1 MKDSARAQL
10 SRSAPLIEHTPQ
22 VVRMPSPGIS
32 APWPIPTRT
41 TGGSQPPGPPE
52 QRRHLPTRINPA
64 AGSTGRRG
72 PQDRGSPPTAPE
84 VAGPLADSP
93 KALRVVQLAG

>member
-22 VVRMPSPGIS
+22 VVRMPLPGIS
-32 APWPIPTRT
+32 ARRPIPTRT

-52 QRRHLPTRINPA
+52 QRRHLPTRTNPA
-64 AGSTGRRG
+64 VGSTGRRG

-84 VAGPLADSP
+84 VAGP
-93 KALRVVQLAG
+93 